1 MKAMETDRLII
12 RELNL
17 FDAKFILTLL
27 NEKSFIKNI
36 GDKQVR
42 TLADAEKYL
51 LEGPMASY
59 KKHGFGLLHIAL
71 KETFEPVGMCGILKR
86 DEFELPDLGYALLPK
101 FWRKGYAKET
111 CEFLLNY
118 SKNTLKIQE
127 ISAVTS
133 PENLASNN
141 LLAFLGF
148 KQLST
153 INLNDLPTFYFEKTL
168 G

>member
-1 MKAMETDRLII
+1 MKAMETERLII

-17 FDAKFILTLL
+17 YDAKFILTLL
-27 NEKSFIKNI
+27 NEESFIKNI

-42 TLADAEKYL
+42 TLADAQRYL
-51 LEGPMASY
+51 LDGPMASY
-59 KKHGFGLLHIAL
+59 EKYGFGLLHIAL
-71 KETFEPVGMCGILKR
+71 KETFEPLGMCGLLKR
-86 DEFELPDLGYALLPK
+86 DELKLPDLGYALLPQ
-101 FWRKGYAKET
+101 FWRKGYAKEA
-111 CEFLLNY
+111 CEFVLKY
-118 SKNTLKIQE
+118 SKQTLNIQE